1 MKSDSEFIDAF
12 KSDVIHNMTM
22 SLARNG
28 GVDPMINVL
37 AKNTVEKEFTVII
50 VPIPGD
56 ALKNVGNKEAF
67 AEIIPMLFDEM
78 FKNDLEPLCYSWSSE
93 AW

>member
-28 GVDPMINVL
+28 GLDPMINVL
-37 AKNTVEKEFTVII
+37 AKNTV
-50 VPIPGD
+50 
-56 ALKNVGNKEAF
+56 
-67 AEIIPMLFDEM
+67 
-78 FKNDLEPLCYSWSSE
+78 
-93 AW
+93 